1 MMNKKINK
9 ELLALAEEDYRI
21 FNSKLIKTNYPTLGI
36 RIPKLRALA
45 KKLAKESNIIP
56 EYLNKPSFENYE
68 SIILYGM
75 TLSYVKELSLENAFL
90 YLDPLILKFD
100 NWAHVDCVTSEIK
113 LLGKHREE
121 VLKHYLHLIEDDGE
135 FTKRFFIILLL
146 SFYIDDEYIDQVLS
160 LLTKIPQG
168 QYYVDMA
175 IAWTL
180 SVTLVKYYDK
190 TLPLLKKKHFSTFVH
205 NKAIQ
210 KARESYRVSPE
221 TKEYLNTLKI
231 K

>member
-1 MMNKKINK
+1 MNNIINGQLLSLSEEGYKKFNN
-9 ELLALAEEDYRI
+9 RI
-21 FNSKLIKTNYPTLGI
+21 ISTNYPMLGV
-36 RIPKLRALA
+36 RIPNLRALA
-45 KKLAKESNIIP
+45 KKLAKEPNIKT
-56 EYLNKPSFENYE
+56 YLDNPDLKTYE

-75 TLSYVKELSLENAFL
+75 ILSYVKSLSLENIL
-90 YLDPLILKFD
+90 GYLDSLILKFD

-113 LLGKHREE
+113 ALKQSPKE
-121 VLKHYLHLIEDDGE
+121 VLDHYLPLKTDKGE

-146 SFYIDDEYIDQVLS
+146 SFYINDEYIDSVLNH
-160 LLTKIPQG
+160 LIEVQQG

-180 SVTLVKYYDK
+180 SVTLVKYYEK
-190 TLPLLKKKHFSTFVH
+190 TLPLLQQKRFSKFVH

-210 KARESYRVSPE
+210 KARESYRISDE
-221 TKEYLNTLKI
+221 IKQSLNLLKI

>member
-1 MMNKKINK
+1 MMNEKINN
-9 ELLALAEEDYRI
+9 ELLALAEEDYKI
-21 FNSKLIKTNYPTLGI
+21 FNSKLIKTNYPALGI

-45 KKLAKESNIIP
+45 KKLGKEPNIIT
-56 EYLNKPSFENYE
+56 EYLDKPSLEYYE

-75 TLSYVKELSLENAFL
+75 TMSYVKELTVEDVFR
-90 YLDPLILKFD
+90 YLDKLILKFD

-113 LLGKHREE
+113 FLSKHREK
-121 VLKHYLHLIEDDGE
+121 VLEHYLHLKSDEGE

-146 SFYIDDEYIDQVLS
+146 SFYIDDEYIDRVLS
-160 LLTKIPQG
+160 LLSKIPEG

-180 SVTLVKYYDK
+180 SVTLVKFYDK
-190 TLPLLKKKHFSTFVH
+190 TLPLLKKKQFSKFVH

-210 KARESYRVSPE
+210 KARESYRISPE